1 MQRWLAN
8 RLSGDKKQTNKK
20 AAHGLADAPPCPE
33 CDYWVREI
41 PTEGLRCLAR
51 KQAVVRQRLPEGS
64 PQGLGGLV

>member
-1 MQRWLAN
+1 MQRWRAN

-41 PTEGLRCLAR
+41 PTEGLSR
-51 KQAVVRQRLPEGS
+51 PW
-64 PQGLGGLV
+64 